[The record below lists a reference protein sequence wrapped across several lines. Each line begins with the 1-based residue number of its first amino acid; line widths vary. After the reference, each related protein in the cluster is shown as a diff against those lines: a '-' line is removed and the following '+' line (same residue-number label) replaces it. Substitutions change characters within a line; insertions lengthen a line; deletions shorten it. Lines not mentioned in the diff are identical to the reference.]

1 LVRDAFR
8 AVLLHRE
15 NPGHEHE
22 EETAQAAPRIVHV
35 AQPEPG
41 VDEHETRRRFAQQAI
56 AAQLAAPYEAARS
69 PVHQPPAERAGGH
82 AIQVMNALGAVVHDP
97 CRMRGE
103 TVEPILESSVYTRH
117 KE

>member
-8 AVLLHRE
+8 GLLLHRE

-41 VDEHETRRRFAQQAI
+41 VDEHETRRRFA
-56 AAQLAAPYEAARS
+56 
-69 PVHQPPAERAGGH
+69 
-82 AIQVMNALGAVVHDP
+82 
-97 CRMRGE
+97 
-103 TVEPILESSVYTRH
+103 
-117 KE
+117 